1 MNASPSLTANTR
13 DDYNLKLAMLTSV
26 LDIVDVEGNLSGDEM
41 RVGGFDLIYKNN
53 AMVGSI
59 NNPAS
64 NYSTMLGADI
74 PAEPRTCASGARGK
88 AAKRDGQKDDAAEKN
103 WSSRFS
109 YSRANVLTKRKP
121 KATRMA

>member
-1 MNASPSLTANTR
+1 
-13 DDYNLKLAMLTSV
+13 MLTSV

-74 PAEPRTCASGARGK
+74 PAEPRTCASGARG
-88 AAKRDGQKDDAAEKN
+88 ADDHPNLRE
-103 WSSRFS
+103 SPLSFS
-109 YSRANVLTKRKP
+109 LYLR
-121 KATRMA
+121 